1 MHLTQIR
8 KRKDADF
15 IEKIKIIDFGFA
27 IYKSALKTMS
37 QKEKYVG
44 TPNYVA
50 PEILRTEDFDE
61 AVDNFS
67 IGVIMYFMLSG
78 NLPFDSP
85 YP

>member
-50 PEILRTEDFDE
+50 P
-61 AVDNFS
+61 
-67 IGVIMYFMLSG
+67 
-78 NLPFDSP
+78 
-85 YP
+85 